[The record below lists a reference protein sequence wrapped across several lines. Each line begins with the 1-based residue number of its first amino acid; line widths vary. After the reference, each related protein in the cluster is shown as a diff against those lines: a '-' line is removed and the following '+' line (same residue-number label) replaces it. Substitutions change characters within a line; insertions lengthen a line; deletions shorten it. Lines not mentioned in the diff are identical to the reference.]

1 MSKNKLIQLIH
12 IAKSQLAI
20 DDDTY
25 RQMLLSTSGKQST
38 RQCTLSQLQ
47 TVLDALKA
55 RGFSV
60 KPVKKAGSV
69 KPDSAPQS
77 KKIRSLWLTL
87 ADAGLVRDSSED
99 ALARWVK
106 RETGVEALQWLDNQQ
121 ASQCIEK
128 LKRWLARA
136 PKEDHHA

>member
-25 RQMLLSTSGKQST
+25 RQMLLSTSGKLST
-38 RQCTLSQLQ
+38 RQCTIPQLQ
-47 TVLDALKA
+47 TVLDVLKA

-77 KKIRSLWLTL
+77 KKIRALWLSL
-87 ADAGLVRDSSED
+87 ADAGLVRDRSEG

-106 RETGVEALQWLDNQQ
+106 RETDVEALQWLNSEQ

-128 LKRWLARA
+128 LKQWLSRA
-136 PKEDHHA
+136 PKENHHA